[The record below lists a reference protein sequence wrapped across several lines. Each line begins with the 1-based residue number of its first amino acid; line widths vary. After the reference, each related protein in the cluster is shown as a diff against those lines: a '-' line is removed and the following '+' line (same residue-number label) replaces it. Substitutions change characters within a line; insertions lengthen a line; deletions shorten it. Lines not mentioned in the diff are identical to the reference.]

1 MNINGHVKTITRHRN
16 LVMKNCFKAG
26 IPINGL
32 LHDLSKYSP
41 SELIPGI
48 LNYEE
53 GKRSPNEHER
63 ETRGYSIAWLH
74 HKGRNKHH
82 FEYWFDISTKTK
94 HYEPVKMPLP
104 YLKETFCDR
113 VAASKIYLGD
123 SYTDSSPLEYY
134 LSKKHSGGDIMH
146 PCTACILEKWL
157 KMLANEG
164 EEKTFAYIRSIGNIK
179 YPLYC
184 YRRGDK

>member
-1 MNINGHVKTITRHRN
+1 MNFAHIKTITRHRH
-16 LVMKNCFKAG
+16 LVMKNCFRAG

-48 LNYEE
+48 MNYEE

-82 FEYWFDISTKTK
+82 YEYWYDVNIHSR
-94 HYEPVKMPLP
+94 HYEPIRMPLP

-113 VAASKIYLGD
+113 VAASKIYKGEDYKD
-123 SYTDSSPLEYY
+123 SDPLNYY
-134 LSKKHSGGDIMH
+134 LTRKHDADLMH
-146 PCTACILEKWL
+146 PCTSCILEKWL

-164 EEKTFAYIRSIGNIK
+164 EEKTFAYIRSIGDIEYSEFCCRK
-179 YPLYC
+179 
-184 YRRGDK
+184 GSK